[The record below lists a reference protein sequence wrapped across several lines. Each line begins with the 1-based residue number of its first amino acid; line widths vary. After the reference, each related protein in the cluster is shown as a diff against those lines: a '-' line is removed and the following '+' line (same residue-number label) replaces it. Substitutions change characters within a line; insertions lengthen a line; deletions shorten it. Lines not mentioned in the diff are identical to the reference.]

1 MKPSKDNPSDSLL
14 NYKIEINEE
23 SIIPEAAK
31 ESITPYLL
39 LLALSIH
46 ASFEGLALGLQAN
59 LSEIFYMFLAIS
71 FHKWVE
77 ALSIG
82 INLNKSKIEKSKI
95 RKFIII
101 FSSMTPLGI
110 IFGMIFSGFSE
121 IIEAC
126 FLSISAGN
134 ISIY

>member
-1 MKPSKDNPSDSLL
+1 MNDPLLKAKNESDS
-14 NYKIEINEE
+14 NENKNE
-23 SIIPEAAK
+23 SL
-31 ESITPYLL
+31 TPYLL

-46 ASFEGLALGLQAN
+46 ACFEGLALGLQGS

-82 INLNKSKIEKSKI
+82 INLNKSKIEKVTI
-95 RKFIII
+95 RKFIIL

-110 IFGMIFSGFSE
+110 VCGMIFSDFSE
-121 IIEAC
+121 ITEAV

-134 ISIY
+134 KCNLY